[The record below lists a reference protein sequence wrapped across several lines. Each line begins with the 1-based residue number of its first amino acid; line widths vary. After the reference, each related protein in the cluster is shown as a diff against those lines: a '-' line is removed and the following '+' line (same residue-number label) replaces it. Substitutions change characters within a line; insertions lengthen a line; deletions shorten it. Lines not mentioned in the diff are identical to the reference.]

1 MLVDEVYHEMT
12 EYGHFVDTEE
22 DLLELETCTI
32 ENSNKKD
39 DDYYRTRQSIERM
52 VEQSIQTKASQIEKN
67 ILFVHLGYLF
77 GIGFL
82 CYRIYKG

>member
-1 MLVDEVYHEMT
+1 MLVDEIYNAMA

-22 DLLELETCTI
+22 DLFELEKSTI

-39 DDYYRTRQSIERM
+39 DDYYKSIHSIETF
-52 VEQSIQTKASQIEKN
+52 VEQRIQTKASQLEQKM
-67 ILFVHLGYLF
+67 LFIHITYLI

-82 CYRIYKG
+82 CYKLYIS